1 MLPIFYASSHPFP
14 FTPRTIKKEKN
25 YKKINEKVKEEKKSN
40 PNLHIEEL
48 DLSHNSLGYTGVQ
61 ALSNALKINTTIKKL
76 NLFHNLFDVDGA
88 RRIGELLKNN
98 KTLEELDI
106 GYNRIKNEG
115 FKYIVKAL
123 KESKNLNLHS
133 LGLKYN
139 LINDK
144 TLEEQM
150 DLIEDEQNIKLEQI
164 DLKNNSLTSGFLQ
177 KYWEEKFSKS
187 KKKINIDIFDVV
199 AHLSKDKLDRT
210 VWIQNKEIPI
220 KSDFLKEIERLEAQS
235 INEEESHLGIPLF
248 MRKKRGRKTGKKKDK
263 ECKNIFIE
271 FVMPN
276 SVNRML
282 KLSAT
287 SQFRIKGKPK
297 KIIKAGTKPD
307 YLLVKKRLIAKK

>member
-1 MLPIFYASSHPFP
+1 M
-14 FTPRTIKKEKN
+14 
-25 YKKINEKVKEEKKSN
+25 
-40 PNLHIEEL
+40 
-48 DLSHNSLGYTGVQ
+48 
-61 ALSNALKINTTIKKL
+61 
-76 NLFHNLFDVDGA
+76 
-88 RRIGELLKNN
+88 
-98 KTLEELDI
+98 
-106 GYNRIKNEG
+106 
-115 FKYIVKAL
+115 
-123 KESKNLNLHS
+123 
-133 LGLKYN
+133 
-139 LINDK
+139 
-144 TLEEQM
+144 
-150 DLIEDEQNIKLEQI
+150 
-164 DLKNNSLTSGFLQ
+164 
-177 KYWEEKFSKS
+177 
-187 KKKINIDIFDVV
+187 

-297 KIIKAGTKPD
+297 KYLKLEQSLII
-307 YLLVKKRLIAKK
+307 Y